1 MFTGKLKEDTVYKI
15 QQFMVAR
22 QKMRHR
28 VAECLYRNKLANY
41 TKIIE
46 VSPWPDD
53 FPSYTYNI
61 KSFNQLENCVG
72 DNTCVSGTVGDYL
85 PLYTTN

>member
-15 QQFMVAR
+15 QQFMVAG

-28 VAECLYRNKLANY
+28 VAERLYKIKLTKY

-46 VSPWPDD
+46 VSPQPDN
-53 FPSYTYNI
+53 FPFYTYNI

-72 DNTCVSGTVGDYL
+72 DNTCVSGTVRDYL